1 MQSVYVSGIL
11 EFAEQEE
18 CQNRTHVSLLYVQSF
33 SFALRDEEEEEEF
46 PGSNIIIYQLIY

>member
-11 EFAEQEE
+11 EFAEEE

-33 SFALRDEEEEEEF
+33 SFALRDEEEEEF